1 MINDSRHNIWK
12 GMFAGLA
19 GGLAATVVMSRFQ
32 AMSQRWQSAH
42 AHGEPER
49 PEPDPDPATV
59 KAATALAHSAGFELS
74 RSAKGPAGTAVHYA
88 AGAANGV
95 LYGALSE
102 YTQRVQAGRGMLF
115 GTGLWA
121 LGDEIAVPAFGL
133 SRPPAD
139 YPLSTHLYALAS
151 HLVYGFTAD
160 AVCRALRP
168 RL

>member
-1 MINDSRHNIWK
+1 MKSDSRHNVWK

-19 GGLAATVVMSRFQ
+19 GGVAATVVMSQFQ
-32 AMSQRWQSAH
+32 AVSQRWQSARRD
-42 AHGEPER
+42 GEPDR
-49 PEPDPDPATV
+49 PRDNSATV
-59 KAATALAHSAGFELS
+59 KAATALAHGAGFELGP
-74 RSAKGPAGTAVHYA
+74 SAKEPAGTAVHYA
-88 AGAANGV
+88 AGAANGI

-102 YTQRVQAGRGMLF
+102 YTGRVQAGRGLLF

-133 SRPPAD
+133 SRPPGD
-139 YPLSTHLYALAS
+139 YPLSMHLYALAS

-160 AVCRALRP
+160 AVCRAVRP